1 ILLKYKHYLQ
11 NRYRKTKLE
20 NDRLDLRLWSKIT
33 KQETLNHKAR
43 QWNSFLSKLASPNP
57 KTFWNHVKLLNKKPK
72 KGFSGITDDDNM
84 NIYKTPASILLYL
97 QQHFENRFASPNLD
111 ISNKTDINA
120 NDLWQRLTTV
130 KNDNSIQEQVKYS
143 NLTFTTQDLHSIIK
157 SLANKKFSSFDRI
170 SNQMIKLVPTAYYP
184 MLINNYNKLF
194 ASARWDRQW
203 KCSRLLCFNKVLS
216 PVPKTSQLRPINL
229 LSVFS
234 KIYEKLFLLRFHQWL
249 NKANILPSQQ
259 SGSRQH
265 QSTATRVQYLLQQ
278 LTQSSIYNSTST
290 VVYIDFL
297 QAYDKL
303 WQQGFLLKL
312 SYLECPLA
320 YMQWIT
326 NYFLDRSC
334 IIDIDEHL
342 SQPIHIKSG
351 VPQDCH

>member
-1 ILLKYKHYLQ
+1 
-11 NRYRKTKLE
+11 
-20 NDRLDLRLWSKIT
+20 
-33 KQETLNHKAR
+33 
-43 QWNSFLSKLASPNP
+43 
-57 KTFWNHVKLLNKKPK
+57 
-72 KGFSGITDDDNM
+72 
-84 NIYKTPASILLYL
+84 
-97 QQHFENRFASPNLD
+97 
-111 ISNKTDINA
+111 
-120 NDLWQRLTTV
+120 
-130 KNDNSIQEQVKYS
+130 
-143 NLTFTTQDLHSIIK
+143 
-157 SLANKKFSSFDRI
+157 
-170 SNQMIKLVPTAYYP
+170 MIKLVPTAYYP

-229 LSVFS
+229 LPVFS

-249 NKANILPSQQ
+249 NQANILPSQQ

-351 VPQDCH
+351 VPQ